1 MVFLVS
7 FANIRA
13 AYAFADYLT
22 AQGIH
27 NQLDVC
33 KDSAGIYL
41 NNEAELEAA
50 KKELVCF
57 LENPGDRRYQ
67 QASWQLEK
75 TGNNEALETAYA
87 NASVDFWKNIKAV
100 GLVTKLIAIICVVI
114 YVISDGG
121 QDRAVIQDL
130 FYFTNTDQLISMY
143 QPWRIFTPIF
153 LHFTILHLVF
163 NVLWW
168 WYLGDLIEGIQ
179 SSTRLLILVVLV
191 GALSNTVQFFVAGS
205 GFGGLSG
212 VVYGLLGY
220 LWIYGYMHPKSGL
233 RIGVGIVYFMLAWLV
248 LGFTGWAGPVANGAH
263 VAGLVSGCMFG
274 ALYGLVDEG

>member
-87 NASVDFWKNIKAV
+87 NASEEHKGCGSCYQAYRNHMCCY
-100 GLVTKLIAIICVVI
+100 LC
-114 YVISDGG
+114 
-121 QDRAVIQDL
+121 
-130 FYFTNTDQLISMY
+130 YF
-143 QPWRIFTPIF
+143 
-153 LHFTILHLVF
+153 
-163 NVLWW
+163 
-168 WYLGDLIEGIQ
+168 
-179 SSTRLLILVVLV
+179 
-191 GALSNTVQFFVAGS
+191 
-205 GFGGLSG
+205 
-212 VVYGLLGY
+212 
-220 LWIYGYMHPKSGL
+220 
-233 RIGVGIVYFMLAWLV
+233 
-248 LGFTGWAGPVANGAH
+248 
-263 VAGLVSGCMFG
+263 
-274 ALYGLVDEG
+274 